1 MPLLDIDQKICE
13 IIGECLEKEIGEADL
28 ESTLNDLEIDSIQF
42 IRLVVQCETVFE
54 MQFEDEMLLITR
66 FANLNEFVQYV
77 ASRIEQNETPS

>member
-54 MQFEDEMLLITR
+54 MPTIRSSVMTESLVI
-66 FANLNEFVQYV
+66 
-77 ASRIEQNETPS
+77 